1 MKAIVIFI
9 TIFLSTVNILTYA
22 QIDKMREKMDD
33 VMLEESDG
41 LLTLRFY
48 DAQTAKPVANADV
61 IIDNIGEYTTNGIG
75 IVRFPIPEKDGV
87 YAVHVS
93 CEEYIPVD
101 FPIEVVLETLFYNRF
116 SLSKKMPIGH
126 LRIVLEWDKKPA
138 DLDVHFEKD
147 GDYHIS
153 YRNMMVSDDGIAR
166 LDRDDRD
173 GYGAETITVKRIDDR
188 DSYRFYVHNY
198 SHKDKSKSDKLSLSK
213 ASVKVYGDNKL
224 LENFQIPVDTKG
236 VYWQVFTIIDG
247 QINSINSVSNNLS
260 F

>member
-1 MKAIVIFI
+1 MKALVIFI
-9 TIFLSTVNILTYA
+9 TLSLSVLSISTFA
-22 QIDKMREKMDD
+22 QIDRMREKMDD

-61 IIDNIGEYTTNGIG
+61 LIDNIGAYTTNGLGVI
-75 IVRFPIPEKDGV
+75 RFPIPEKDGI

-93 CEEYIPVD
+93 CEDYIPVD
-101 FPIEVVLETLFYNRF
+101 FPIEVVLESLFYNRF

-126 LRIVLEWDKKPA
+126 LRIVLEWDKKPN
-138 DLDVHFEKD
+138 DLDVHFEKN

-166 LDRDDRD
+166 LDRDDLD
-173 GYGAETITVKRIDDR
+173 GFGAETITIKRIDDR
-188 DSYRFYVHNY
+188 DSYRLYVHDY
-198 SHKDKSKSDKLSLSK
+198 SHKDKTKSAKLSLSK
-213 ASVKVYGDNKL
+213 ASIKVYGDNEL

-236 VYWQVFTIIDG
+236 VYWQVFTITDG
-247 QINSINSVSNNLS
+247 QINAINSVSNTLS